1 MLYRGNTV
9 YKRDSSVD
17 GKRPD
22 QRRLYLG
29 PDGGEDRSDG
39 FRDIQEVERGDGL
52 DMRKE
57 EEEGAATTRF
67 LAYVTGWIV
76 VQFTKRTL

>member
-1 MLYRGNTV
+1 MEL
-9 YKRDSSVD
+9 
-17 GKRPD
+17 
-22 QRRLYLG
+22 
-29 PDGGEDRSDG
+29 
-39 FRDIQEVERGDGL
+39 GDGL

-76 VQFTKRTL
+76 V